1 MSTGARRPASCFLR
15 AVVRRARLAA
25 VLAATVSGTGLA
37 AAETIQ
43 QARYSDPT
51 TRYDHGVLGDAVEW
65 GTLEL
70 QLDTGVTHRF
80 VLPETLVFEDTA
92 PRLADLDGDGA
103 PEVIVVE
110 SSLTQGAR
118 LAVYGADGRLAQTDH
133 IGRKN
138 RWLAPVGAA
147 DFTGDGRAEIAMVVT
162 PHLAGDLVLLTFDGA
177 SLTPLAQTGGL
188 TNHRIGDRTIS
199 GGIRS
204 CQGLPEILLAE
215 MPWHRDGRAI
225 MVAVALKNGAFDVRP
240 FDVPFT
246 PDTVKKAQDCSLNP
260 A

>member
-1 MSTGARRPASCFLR
+1 MPAGARRLASCPLQAPLR
-15 AVVRRARLAA
+15 RVRLVA
-25 VLAATVSGTGLA
+25 VLAATVFGAGAA

-51 TRYDHGVLGDAVEW
+51 TRYDHGVLGDAIEW

-70 QLDTGVTHRF
+70 QLDTGVTRRF

-110 SSLTQGAR
+110 SSLTRGAR
-118 LAVYGADGRLAQTDH
+118 LAVYGTGGRLAQTDH

-162 PHLAGDLVLLTFDGA
+162 PHLSGQLVLLAFDGT
-177 SLTPLAQTGGL
+177 SLTPLAQTSGL

-199 GGIRS
+199 GGIRT
-204 CQGLPEILLAE
+204 CPGVPEILLAK
-215 MPWHRDGRAI
+215 MPWRQDGSAI
-225 MVAVALKNGAFDVRP
+225 MVAATLKNGTFDVSP
-240 FDVPFT
+240 FDAPFT
-246 PDTVKKAQDCSLNP
+246 PDTVRNAQDCSLNP